1 MPPRTRTGFTLI
13 ELLIVIV
20 IVGILAAIAIPKF
33 ANTKDKAKIASMKN
47 DLHNFVTAQ
56 EGHVAD
62 WQTYA
67 TTVAGSGAASVT
79 TLIFQPSRGNVIGT
93 INPFANGY
101 NVTIANP
108 TLADA
113 KTCGVYVGNTPPAGM
128 PAGATEGSVACW

>member
-1 MPPRTRTGFTLI
+1 MPPGAPLR
-13 ELLIVIV
+13 
-20 IVGILAAIAIPKF
+20 AAVAGQR
-33 ANTKDKAKIASMKN
+33 
-47 DLHNFVTAQ
+47 VRAQ

-67 TTVAGSGAASVT
+67 TAVASSGAASAA

-108 TLADA
+108 SLADA